1 MNLEDFDYE
10 LPDGLIANEAAEPRD
25 SSRLL
30 VYDVARDVILHRHF
44 RDLPDFLGAN
54 DVLVVNRSRVVN
66 ARIAFTDKEIRRE
79 GDKEIRKE
87 IFFLKDLGGGRM
99 EAFVKPGKWFRVGRK
114 GVVGGLEFEVVDVL
128 ENGVRVVEW
137 NASAMEVLE
146 KCGSTPLPPY
156 IKNFRG
162 ESGRYQTV
170 YADEAGSV
178 AAPTAG
184 LHFTEELLGRLREAG
199 VGFEEVVLHVGAGT
213 FLPVSVSNVQDHVM
227 HSEEFE
233 LSGKVAERLN
243 VSLASGKKICAVG
256 TTSVRVLESSFNGGR
271 LVAGRGATEIFIYPG
286 YEWKCVSKL
295 ITNFHLPKSTLLML
309 VASFLESRGVADGT
323 AKVKEIYEVAIKEGY
338 RFYSLGDGMILF

>member
-1 MNLEDFDYE
+1 MKLEDFDYE
-10 LPDGLIANEAAEPRD
+10 LPEELIANEAAEPRD

-30 VYDVARDVILHRHF
+30 VYDVVRDEILHRHF

-54 DVLVVNRSRVVN
+54 DVLVVNRSKVVK
-66 ARIAFTDKEIRRE
+66 ARIILKEKR
-79 GDKEIRKE
+79 KEEE

-137 NASAMEVLE
+137 NVPALEVLE

-184 LHFTEELLGRLREAG
+184 LHFTEELLGRLRDAG

-213 FLPVSVSNVQDHVM
+213 FLPVSVSNVKDHVM

-233 LSGKVAERLN
+233 LSGEVAAWLN
-243 VSLASGKKICAVG
+243 ADLVAGKKICAVG
-256 TTSVRVLESSFNGGR
+256 TTSVRVLESSFDGGR

-309 VASFLESRGVADGT
+309 VASFLESRGVVDGT

-338 RFYSLGDGMILF
+338 RFYSLGDGMMIL

>member
-1 MNLEDFDYE
+1 MKLEDFDYE
-10 LPDGLIANEAAEPRD
+10 LPEGLIANEAAEPRD

-30 VYDVARDVILHRHF
+30 VYDTARDEILHRHF
-44 RDLPDFLGAN
+44 RDLPDFLGVN
-54 DVLVVNRSRVVN
+54 DLMVVNRSKVVKARVLLS
-66 ARIAFTDKEIRRE
+66 REKIKEKRE
-79 GDKEIRKE
+79 KEEE

-114 GVVGGLEFEVVDVL
+114 GVVGGFSFEVVDVL
-128 ENGVRVVEW
+128 GNGVRVVEW
-137 NASAMEVLE
+137 NADCLEVLE
-146 KCGSTPLPPY
+146 KCGRTPLPPY

-184 LHFTEELLGRLREAG
+184 LHFTEELLGRLRDAG
-199 VGFEEVVLHVGAGT
+199 VGLEEVVLHVGAGT
-213 FLPVSVSNVQDHVM
+213 FLPVSVSNVKDHVM

-233 LSGKVAERLN
+233 LSEEVAERLN
-243 VSLASGKKICAVG
+243 TDLVVGKKICAVG
-256 TTSVRVLESSFNGGR
+256 TTSVRVLESSFDGGQ

-338 RFYSLGDGMILF
+338 RFYSLGDGMILL